1 MENVGVEC
9 VLKSNVE
16 ENQEKF
22 GFWHSSRFCQIV
34 GEMKEIGDCYWCEIW
49 NIFLVTFEVS
59 CSWKEIGKMVEIRI
73 CSWRTLQANL
83 L

>member
-1 MENVGVEC
+1 MLENVGVEC

-34 GEMKEIGDCYWCEIW
+34 GEMKEIGDCYWCEI
-49 NIFLVTFEVS
+49 
-59 CSWKEIGKMVEIRI
+59 
-73 CSWRTLQANL
+73 
-83 L
+83 

>member
-1 MENVGVEC
+1 LENVGVEC

-34 GEMKEIGDCYWCEIW
+34 GGNERNWGLLLVW
-49 NIFLVTFEVS
+49 NLKYFLGYFWS
-59 CSWKEIGKMVEIRI
+59 
-73 CSWRTLQANL
+73 L
-83 L
+83 LFMERDWENGWN